1 MTREEFFAQKANGA
15 LWDVAVSI
23 KRGNPLPLD
32 SNSVFDSY
40 AALETYAAGVL
51 AYPGQIVAVVNTDST
66 GIYYLD
72 QNLAIQ
78 EVGKIPTGDEKSISI
93 IDGKVQIKNF
103 GDHYFKYVAADP
115 VLPDIYAT
123 STTLPA
129 DAADGTFAKVGT
141 TETFVY
147 YKKVGGVWGTTEETP
162 KASSYV
168 KTTGFIDGLQPKV
181 VLKESS
187 TNEYELAWYEPSTE
201 TIEGVSS
208 KVAAVDSKVNTV
220 ADVAASNKE
229 QIDGV
234 KNDLFGEGGTKAD
247 PKEGSLGKDL
257 ADVIA
262 AVGGAD
268 SGLTKSLADLTTEVG
283 KKANAADVYT
293 KTQTDTKIGEA
304 VAAQGHMKAQVVE
317 GTAQMTENNVLYL
330 VKDDTVTGVDQYNE
344 YILIDGTPTL
354 IGSTSTD
361 LTGYAKTA
369 DQKVITDALSG
380 RIDTLEAIDYNAYA
394 LKTETV
400 AKTDYDTKIGEIE
413 TALGEKLV
421 AADLAD
427 YAKTADVNSTIDT
440 KISTA
445 IGTKPTRDEDGN
457 YTGATGIYTDIYI
470 KGEVTKLI
478 ADATGGQS
486 AAEVLTSLNAYKTTN
501 DARVQAV
508 ENQLPTFAKADLVY
522 TKEDI
527 DGKITTINDT
537 VGGINTRLET
547 AETKLGT
554 IEDNAQENVIEKII
568 YGTQELTPV
577 GKTVTITPKE
587 LAVATAE
594 ILGGVKSVVRTN
606 DEGAVV
612 AAQNTIEVAA
622 TGVMTVN
629 SLNVNRLV
637 QDAGDVL
644 ILNGGNA

>member
-115 VLPDIYAT
+115 VLSDIYAT
-123 STTLPA
+123 STALPA

-181 VLKESS
+181 VLKEG
-187 TNEYELAWYEPSTE
+187 TANEYELAWYEPSTE

-317 GTAQMTENNVLYL
+317 GTAQMTESNVLYL

-380 RIDTLEAIDYNAYA
+380 RIDTLEAIDHNAYA

-413 TALGEKLV
+413 TELGKKLV

-427 YAKTADVNSTIDT
+427 YAKTVDVNSTIDT

-445 IGTKPTRDEDGN
+445 IGTKPTKGEEGN

-470 KGEVTKLI
+470 KDEVTKLI

-486 AAEVLTSLNAYKTTN
+486 AADVLASLNSYKTTN
-501 DARVQAV
+501 DARVKAV
-508 ENQLPTFAKADLVY
+508 EDQLPTFAKADLVY

-554 IEDNAQENVIEKII
+554 IEDRAQENVIEKII

-587 LAVATAE
+587 LAVATADV
-594 ILGGVKSVVRTN
+594 LGGVKSVVRTN
-606 DEGAVV
+606 DEGAVI

>member
-181 VLKESS
+181 VLKEGSA
-187 TNEYELAWYEPSTE
+187 NEYELAWYEPSTE

-283 KKANAADVYT
+283 KKANAEDVYT

-369 DQKVITDALSG
+369 DQKVITDALSE
-380 RIDTLEAIDYNAYA
+380 RIDTLEAIDHSAYA

-440 KISTA
+440 KISTV
-445 IGTKPTRDEDGN
+445 IGTKPTRGEDGN

-470 KGEVTKLI
+470 KDEVTKLI
-478 ADATGGQS
+478 ADITGGES
-486 AAEVLTSLNAYKTTN
+486 AADVLASLNAYKTTN

-508 ENQLPTFAKADLVY
+508 EDQLPTFAKADLVY

-547 AETKLGT
+547 AEAKLGT

-587 LAVATAE
+587 LAVATAD

-622 TGVMTVN
+622 TGIMTVN

>member
-32 SNSVFDSY
+32 SNSVFKSY
-40 AALETYAAGVL
+40 AELETYAAGVL

-147 YKKVGGVWGTTEETP
+147 YKKVSGVWGTTEETP

-181 VLKESS
+181 VLKEGSA
-187 TNEYELAWYEPSTE
+187 NEYELAWYEPSTE

-208 KVAAVDSKVNTV
+208 KVAAVDAKVNTV

-262 AVGGAD
+262 AVGDAG

-283 KKANAADVYT
+283 KKANATEVYT

-317 GTAQMTENNVLYL
+317 GTGQMTENNVLYL
-330 VKDDTVTGVDQYNE
+330 VKDDTVTGDDKYNE

-369 DQKVITDALSG
+369 DQKVITDALSE
-380 RIDTLEAIDYNAYA
+380 RIDTLEAIDHNAYA

-400 AKTDYDTKIGEIE
+400 AKTDYNTKIGEIE
-413 TALGEKLV
+413 TALSGKLV

-445 IGTKPTRDEDGN
+445 IGTKPTRGEDGN

-470 KGEVTKLI
+470 KDEVTKLI

-486 AAEVLTSLNAYKTTN
+486 AAEVLASLNAYKTTN

-522 TKEDI
+522 TKENI
-527 DGKITTINDT
+527 DTKITTINDT

-606 DEGAVV
+606 DEGTVV

-622 TGVMTVN
+622 TGIMTVN

>member
-141 TETFVY
+141 AETFVY
-147 YKKVGGVWGTTEETP
+147 YKKVSGVWGTTEETP

-181 VLKESS
+181 VLKEGSA
-187 TNEYELAWYEPSTE
+187 NEYELAWYEPSTE

-380 RIDTLEAIDYNAYA
+380 RIDTLEAIDHNAYA

-413 TALGEKLV
+413 TTLGEKLV

-445 IGTKPTRDEDGN
+445 IGTKPTRGEDGN

-470 KGEVTKLI
+470 KDEVTKLI
-478 ADATGGQS
+478 ADITGGES
-486 AAEVLTSLNAYKTTN
+486 AADVLASLNAYKTTN

-508 ENQLPTFAKADLVY
+508 EDQLPTFAKADLVY

-622 TGVMTVN
+622 TGIMTVN

>member
-51 AYPGQIVAVVNTDST
+51 AYPGQIVAVVNEDST

-93 IDGKVQIKNF
+93 TDGKVQIKNF

-115 VLPDIYAT
+115 VLSDIYAT
-123 STTLPA
+123 STALPA

-141 TETFVY
+141 AETFVY

-181 VLKESS
+181 VLKEGSA
-187 TNEYELAWYEPSTE
+187 NEYELAWYEPSTE

-234 KNDLFGEGGTKAD
+234 KEDLYGEGGTKAD

-262 AVGGAD
+262 AVGNAD

-293 KTQTDTKIGEA
+293 KTEADTKIGEA

-369 DQKVITDALSG
+369 DQKVITDALSE
-380 RIDTLEAIDYNAYA
+380 RIDTLEAIDHDLYA
-394 LKTETV
+394 LKSETV
-400 AKTDYDTKIGEIE
+400 TKTAYDTKIGEIE

-427 YAKTADVNSTIDT
+427 YAKTTDVNSTIDT

-445 IGTKPTRDEDGN
+445 IGTKPTKGEDGN
-457 YTGATGIYTDIYI
+457 YSGATGIYTDIYI
-470 KGEVTKLI
+470 KDEVTKLI
-478 ADATGGQS
+478 ADITGGES
-486 AAEVLTSLNAYKTTN
+486 AADVLASLNAYKTTN
-501 DARVQAV
+501 DARVKAV
-508 ENQLPTFAKADLVY
+508 EDQLPTFAKADEVY
-522 TKEDI
+522 TKEQI

-547 AETKLGT
+547 AETKLGN
-554 IEDNAQENVIEKII
+554 IEDNAQENVIEKIV

-594 ILGGVKSVVRTN
+594 VLGGVKSVVRTN

-622 TGVMTVN
+622 TGIMTVN

-637 QDAGDVL
+637 QDDGDVL

>member
-40 AALETYAAGVL
+40 TALETYAAGVL

-141 TETFVY
+141 AETFVY

-181 VLKESS
+181 VLKEGSA
-187 TNEYELAWYEPSTE
+187 NEYELAWYEPSTE

-380 RIDTLEAIDYNAYA
+380 RIDTLEAIDHNAYA

-440 KISTA
+440 KISTV
-445 IGTKPTRDEDGN
+445 IGTKPTKGEDGN

-470 KGEVTKLI
+470 KDEVTKLI
-478 ADATGGQS
+478 ADITGGES
-486 AAEVLTSLNAYKTTN
+486 AADVLASLNAYKTTN
-501 DARVQAV
+501 DARVKAV
-508 ENQLPTFAKADLVY
+508 EDQLPTFAKADLVY

>member
-51 AYPGQIVAVVNTDST
+51 AYPGQIVAVVNEDST

-93 IDGKVQIKNF
+93 TDGKVQIKNF

-115 VLPDIYAT
+115 VLSDIYAT

-141 TETFVY
+141 AETFVY

-168 KTTGFIDGLQPKV
+168 KTAGFVDGLQPKV
-181 VLKESS
+181 VLKEGSA
-187 TNEYELAWYEPSTE
+187 NEYELAWYEPSTE

-234 KNDLFGEGGTKAD
+234 KEDLYGEGGTKAD

-262 AVGGAD
+262 AVGNAD

-293 KTQTDTKIGEA
+293 KTETDTKIGEA

-380 RIDTLEAIDYNAYA
+380 RIDTLEAIDHDAYA
-394 LKTETV
+394 LKADTV
-400 AKTDYDTKIGEIE
+400 AKTDYNTKIGEIE

-427 YAKTADVNSTIDT
+427 YAKTTDVNSTIDT

-445 IGTKPTRDEDGN
+445 IGTKPTKGEDGN
-457 YTGATGIYTDIYI
+457 YSGATGIYTDIYI
-470 KGEVTKLI
+470 KDEVTKLI
-478 ADATGGQS
+478 ADITGGES
-486 AAEVLTSLNAYKTTN
+486 AADVLASLNAYKTTN
-501 DARVQAV
+501 DARVKAV
-508 ENQLPTFAKADLVY
+508 EDQLPSFAKADEVY
-522 TKEDI
+522 TKEQI
-527 DGKITTINDT
+527 DGKVTTINDT

-547 AETKLGT
+547 TETKLGN
-554 IEDNAQENVIEKII
+554 IEDNAQENVIEKIV

-594 ILGGVKSVVRTN
+594 VLGGVKSVVRTN

-622 TGVMTVN
+622 TGIMTVN

-637 QDAGDVL
+637 QDDGDVL

>member
-40 AALETYAAGVL
+40 AALETYASGVL

-141 TETFVY
+141 AETFVY

-181 VLKESS
+181 VLKEG
-187 TNEYELAWYEPSTE
+187 TANEYELAWYEPSTE

-293 KTQTDTKIGEA
+293 KTQTDTKISEA

-380 RIDTLEAIDYNAYA
+380 RIDTLEAIDHNAYA

-413 TALGEKLV
+413 TALGQKLV

-445 IGTKPTRDEDGN
+445 IGTKPTRGEDGN

-470 KGEVTKLI
+470 KDEVTKLI
-478 ADATGGQS
+478 ADITGGES
-486 AAEVLTSLNAYKTTN
+486 AADVLASLNSYKTTN
-501 DARVQAV
+501 DARVKAV
-508 ENQLPTFAKADLVY
+508 EDQLPTFAKADLVY

-527 DGKITTINDT
+527 DTKITTINDT

-554 IEDNAQENVIEKII
+554 IQNNAQENVIEKII
-568 YGTQELTPV
+568 YGTQELTPI

-587 LAVATAE
+587 LAVATADV
-594 ILGGVKSVVRTN
+594 LGGVKSVVRTN

>member
-141 TETFVY
+141 AETFVY

-181 VLKESS
+181 VLKEGSA
-187 TNEYELAWYEPSTE
+187 NEYELAWYEPSTE

-344 YILIDGTPTL
+344 YILIDGTPTS

-380 RIDTLEAIDYNAYA
+380 RIDTLEAIDHNVYA

-413 TALGEKLV
+413 TELGEKLV

-445 IGTKPTRDEDGN
+445 IGTKPTKGEDGN

-470 KGEVTKLI
+470 KDEVTKLI
-478 ADATGGQS
+478 ADITGGES
-486 AAEVLTSLNAYKTTN
+486 AADVLASLNAYKTTN

-508 ENQLPTFAKADLVY
+508 EDQLPTFAKTDLVY

-587 LAVATAE
+587 LAVATAD

-622 TGVMTVN
+622 TGIMTVN

>member
-141 TETFVY
+141 AETFVY

-181 VLKESS
+181 VLKEGSA
-187 TNEYELAWYEPSTE
+187 NEYELAWYEPSTE

-208 KVAAVDSKVNTV
+208 KVAAVDAKVNTV

-304 VAAQGHMKAQVVE
+304 VAAQGHMKAQIVE
-317 GTAQMTENNVLYL
+317 GTAQMTESNVLYL

-380 RIDTLEAIDYNAYA
+380 RIDTLEAIDHNAYA

-413 TALGEKLV
+413 TALGQKLV

-445 IGTKPTRDEDGN
+445 IGTKPTRGEDGN

-470 KGEVTKLI
+470 KDEVTKLI
-478 ADATGGQS
+478 ADATGGES
-486 AAEVLTSLNAYKTTN
+486 AADVLASLNSYKTTN

-508 ENQLPTFAKADLVY
+508 EDQLPTFAKADLVY

-606 DEGAVV
+606 DEGIVV

-622 TGVMTVN
+622 TGIMTVN

>member
-141 TETFVY
+141 AETFVY

-181 VLKESS
+181 VLKGGSAD
-187 TNEYELAWYEPSTE
+187 EYELAWYEPSTE

-220 ADVAASNKE
+220 ADIAASNKE

-380 RIDTLEAIDYNAYA
+380 RIDTLEAIDHNAYA

-413 TALGEKLV
+413 TELGKKLV

-427 YAKTADVNSTIDT
+427 YAKTVDVNSTIDT

-445 IGTKPTRDEDGN
+445 IGTKPTRGEDGN

-470 KGEVTKLI
+470 KDEVTKLI

-486 AAEVLTSLNAYKTTN
+486 AADVLASLNTYKTTN
-501 DARVQAV
+501 DARVKAV
-508 ENQLPTFAKADLVY
+508 EDQLPTFAKADLVY

-537 VGGINTRLET
+537 VSGINTRLET

-554 IEDNAQENVIEKII
+554 IEDRAQENVIEKII

-587 LAVATAE
+587 LAVATAD

-606 DEGAVV
+606 DEGVVV

>member
-123 STTLPA
+123 SNTLPA

-141 TETFVY
+141 AETFVY

-181 VLKESS
+181 VLKEGSA
-187 TNEYELAWYEPSTE
+187 NEYELAWYEPSTE

-234 KNDLFGEGGTKAD
+234 KNDLFGEGGTKTD

-380 RIDTLEAIDYNAYA
+380 RIDTLEAIDHNAYA

-421 AADLAD
+421 ADDLAD

-440 KISTA
+440 KISTV
-445 IGTKPTRDEDGN
+445 IGTKPTKGEDGN

-470 KGEVTKLI
+470 KDEVTKLI
-478 ADATGGQS
+478 ADITGGES
-486 AAEVLTSLNAYKTTN
+486 AADVLASLNAYKTTN

-508 ENQLPTFAKADLVY
+508 EDQLPTFAKADLVY

-577 GKTVTITPKE
+577 GKTITITPKE
-587 LAVATAE
+587 LAVATADV
-594 ILGGVKSVVRTN
+594 LGGVKSVVRTN

>member
-1 MTREEFFAQKANGA
+1 MTREEFFAQKDNGA

-147 YKKVGGVWGTTEETP
+147 YKKVDGVWGTTEETP

-181 VLKESS
+181 VLKAGSA
-187 TNEYELAWYEPSTE
+187 NEYELAWYEPSTE

-247 PKEGSLGKDL
+247 PKVGSLGKDL

-268 SGLTKSLADLTTEVG
+268 SGLIKSLADLTTEVDN
-283 KKANAADVYT
+283 KANAADVYT
-293 KTQTDTKIGEA
+293 KTQTNTKIGEA

-317 GTAQMTENNVLYL
+317 GTAQMIENNVLYL
-330 VKDDTVTGVDQYNE
+330 VKDATVTGDDKYNE
-344 YILIDGTPTL
+344 YILIEGTPTL

-369 DQKVITDALSG
+369 DQKAITDDLSR
-380 RIDTLEAIDYNAYA
+380 RIDTLAAIDHNAYA

-400 AKTDYDTKIGEIE
+400 AKTDYNTKIGEIE
-413 TALGEKLV
+413 TALGGKLV

-445 IGTKPTRDEDGN
+445 IGTKPTRGEDGN

-470 KGEVTKLI
+470 KDEVTKLI
-478 ADATGGQS
+478 TDATGGQS
-486 AAEVLTSLNAYKTTN
+486 AADVLASLNAYKTTN
-501 DARVQAV
+501 DARVKAV

-522 TKEDI
+522 TKENI
-527 DGKITTINDT
+527 DSKITTINDT

-554 IEDNAQENVIEKII
+554 IENNAQENVIEKII
-568 YGTQELTPV
+568 YGTQELAPV

-587 LAVATAE
+587 LAVATAD

>member
-1 MTREEFFAQKANGA
+1 MTREEFFEQKANGA

-103 GDHYFKYVAADP
+103 GNHYFKYVAADP

-168 KTTGFIDGLQPKV
+168 KTIGFIDGLQPKV
-181 VLKESS
+181 VLKEG
-187 TNEYELAWYEPSTE
+187 TANEYELAWYEPSTE

-220 ADVAASNKE
+220 ANVAASNKE

-268 SGLTKSLADLTTEVG
+268 GGLTKSLADLTTEVG

-380 RIDTLEAIDYNAYA
+380 RIDTLEAIDHNAYA

-413 TALGEKLV
+413 TALSEKLV

-427 YAKTADVNSTIDT
+427 YAKTVDVNSTIDT

-445 IGTKPTRDEDGN
+445 IGTKPTRGEDGN

-470 KGEVTKLI
+470 KDEVTKLI
-478 ADATGGQS
+478 ADITGGES
-486 AAEVLTSLNAYKTTN
+486 AADVLASLNSYKTTN
-501 DARVQAV
+501 DARVKAV
-508 ENQLPTFAKADLVY
+508 EDQLPTFAKADLVY

-554 IEDNAQENVIEKII
+554 IEDHAQENVIEKII

-587 LAVATAE
+587 LAVATAD

-612 AAQNTIEVAA
+612 AAQNTIEVAT

>member
-141 TETFVY
+141 AETFVY

-181 VLKESS
+181 VLKEGSA
-187 TNEYELAWYEPSTE
+187 NEYELAWYEPSTE
-201 TIEGVSS
+201 TIEGVSA

-317 GTAQMTENNVLYL
+317 GTGQMTENNVLYL

-380 RIDTLEAIDYNAYA
+380 RIDTLEAIDHNAYA

-440 KISTA
+440 KISTV
-445 IGTKPTRDEDGN
+445 IGTKPTKGEDGN

-470 KGEVTKLI
+470 KDEVTKLI
-478 ADATGGQS
+478 ADITGGES
-486 AAEVLTSLNAYKTTN
+486 AADVLASLNAYKTTN

-508 ENQLPTFAKADLVY
+508 EDQLPTFAKADLVY

-547 AETKLGT
+547 AETKLGR

-587 LAVATAE
+587 LAVATADV
-594 ILGGVKSVVRTN
+594 LGGVKSVVRTN
-606 DEGAVV
+606 DEGVVV

-637 QDAGDVL
+637 QDAGDLL

>member
-141 TETFVY
+141 AETFVY

-181 VLKESS
+181 VLKEGSAD
-187 TNEYELAWYEPSTE
+187 EYELAWYEPSTE
-201 TIEGVSS
+201 TIEGVSA

-304 VAAQGHMKAQVVE
+304 VAAQGHMKAQIVE

-330 VKDDTVTGVDQYNE
+330 VKDNTVTGVDQYNE

-380 RIDTLEAIDYNAYA
+380 RIDTLEAIDHNAYA

-440 KISTA
+440 KISTV
-445 IGTKPTRDEDGN
+445 IGTKPTRGEDGN

-470 KGEVTKLI
+470 KDEVTKLI
-478 ADATGGQS
+478 ADITGGES
-486 AAEVLTSLNAYKTTN
+486 AADVLASLNAYKTTN

-508 ENQLPTFAKADLVY
+508 EDQLPTFAKADLVY

>member
-162 KASSYV
+162 KTSSYV

-181 VLKESS
+181 VLKEG
-187 TNEYELAWYEPSTE
+187 TANEYELAWYEPSTE

-220 ADVAASNKE
+220 ANVAASNKE

-380 RIDTLEAIDYNAYA
+380 RIDTLEAIDHNAYA

-413 TALGEKLV
+413 TALSEKLV

-440 KISTA
+440 KISTV
-445 IGTKPTRDEDGN
+445 IGTKPTRGEDGN

-470 KGEVTKLI
+470 KDEVTKLI
-478 ADATGGQS
+478 ADITGGES
-486 AAEVLTSLNAYKTTN
+486 AADVLASLNSYKTTN
-501 DARVQAV
+501 DARVKAV
-508 ENQLPTFAKADLVY
+508 EDQLPTFAKADLVY

-587 LAVATAE
+587 LAVATAD

>member
-93 IDGKVQIKNF
+93 TDGKVQIKNF
-103 GDHYFKYVAADP
+103 GDHYFKYVAADS
-115 VLPDIYAT
+115 VLSEVYAT
-123 STTLPA
+123 SEGLPA

-141 TETFVY
+141 ADSFVY
-147 YKKVGGVWGTTEETP
+147 YKKVSGAWATTEETP

-181 VLKESS
+181 VLKEGSA
-187 TNEYELAWYEPSTE
+187 NEYELAWYEPSTE

-208 KVAAVDSKVNTV
+208 KVATVDSKVNAVTE
-220 ADVAASNKE
+220 VAASNQEK
-229 QIDGV
+229 IDGV
-234 KNDLFGEGGTKAD
+234 KTDLYGEGGSKAD
-247 PKEGSLGKDL
+247 PKEGSLGKEL
-257 ADVIA
+257 ADVVA
-262 AVGGAD
+262 TVGNAD
-268 SGLTKSLADLTTEVG
+268 SGLTKSLADLTAEVN
-283 KKANAADVYT
+283 KKANAEDVYT
-293 KTQTDTKIGEA
+293 KGEADTKIAGA

-361 LTGYAKTA
+361 LSGYAKTA

-380 RIDTLEAIDYNAYA
+380 RIDTLEAIDHDAYA
-394 LKTETV
+394 LKADTV
-400 AKTDYDTKIGEIE
+400 AKTDYNTKIGEIE

-427 YAKTADVNSTIDT
+427 YAKTTDVNSTIDT

-445 IGTKPTRDEDGN
+445 IGTKPTKGDDGN

-470 KGEVTKLI
+470 KDEVTDLI
-478 ADATGGQS
+478 AKITGGES
-486 AAEVLTSLNAYKTTN
+486 AADVLASLNAYKGTN
-501 DARVQAV
+501 DARVKAV
-508 ENQLPTFAKADLVY
+508 EDQLPSFAKADEVY
-522 TKEDI
+522 SKEDI
-527 DGKITTINDT
+527 DGKVTTINDT

-547 AETKLGT
+547 AETKLASV
-554 IEDNAQENVIEKII
+554 EDNAQENVIEKII

-577 GKTVTITPKE
+577 GKTITITPKE

-594 ILGGVKSVVRTN
+594 VLGGVKSVVRTN
-606 DEGAVV
+606 EEGEVV
-612 AAQNTIEVAA
+612 AAQNTVEVAA

-637 QDAGDVL
+637 QDDGDVL

>member
-181 VLKESS
+181 VLKEGSA
-187 TNEYELAWYEPSTE
+187 NEYELAWYEPSTE

-220 ADVAASNKE
+220 ANVAASNKE

-380 RIDTLEAIDYNAYA
+380 RIDTLEAIDHNAYA

-440 KISTA
+440 KISTV
-445 IGTKPTRDEDGN
+445 IGTKPTRGEDGN

-470 KGEVTKLI
+470 KDEVTKLI
-478 ADATGGQS
+478 ADITDREF
-486 AAEVLTSLNAYKTTN
+486 AADVLASLNAYKTTN

-508 ENQLPTFAKADLVY
+508 EDQLPTFAKADLVY

-537 VGGINTRLET
+537 VGGINTRLDT
-547 AETKLGT
+547 AEAKLGT

-587 LAVATAE
+587 LAVATAD

-606 DEGAVV
+606 DEGTVV

>member
-123 STTLPA
+123 STTIPA

-168 KTTGFIDGLQPKV
+168 KTIGFIDGLQPKV
-181 VLKESS
+181 VLKEGSA
-187 TNEYELAWYEPSTE
+187 NEYELAWYEPSTE

-293 KTQTDTKIGEA
+293 KTQTDTEIGEA

-330 VKDDTVTGVDQYNE
+330 VKDDTVIGVDQYNE

-380 RIDTLEAIDYNAYA
+380 RIDTLEAIDHNTYA

-400 AKTDYDTKIGEIE
+400 AKTDYNTKIGEIE

-440 KISTA
+440 KISTV
-445 IGTKPTRDEDGN
+445 IGTKPTRGEDGN

-470 KGEVTKLI
+470 KDEVTKLI
-478 ADATGGQS
+478 ADITGGES
-486 AAEVLTSLNAYKTTN
+486 AADVLASLNVYKTTN
-501 DARVQAV
+501 DARVQVV
-508 ENQLPTFAKADLVY
+508 EDQLSTFAKADLVY

-587 LAVATAE
+587 LAVATAD

-606 DEGAVV
+606 DEGTVV

>member
-1 MTREEFFAQKANGA
+1 MTREEFFTQKANGA

-123 STTLPA
+123 STSLPA

-141 TETFVY
+141 TENFVY

-162 KASSYV
+162 KVSSYV

-181 VLKESS
+181 VLKEGSA
-187 TNEYELAWYEPSTE
+187 NEYELAWYEPSTE

-229 QIDGV
+229 QIDGI

-247 PKEGSLGKDL
+247 PKKGSLGKDL
-257 ADVIA
+257 ADVIV
-262 AVGGAD
+262 AVGDAD

-317 GTAQMTENNVLYL
+317 STAQMTESNVLYL

-369 DQKVITDALSG
+369 DQKVITDALNK
-380 RIDTLEAIDYNAYA
+380 RIDTLEAIDHNAYA

-413 TALGEKLV
+413 TELGEKLV
-421 AADLAD
+421 AADLTD

-440 KISTA
+440 KISTV
-445 IGTKPTRDEDGN
+445 IGTKPTRGEDGN

-470 KGEVTKLI
+470 KDEVTKLI
-478 ADATGGQS
+478 TDVTGGQS
-486 AAEVLTSLNAYKTTN
+486 AADVLASLNAYKTTN
-501 DARVQAV
+501 DARVKAV
-508 ENQLPTFAKADLVY
+508 EDQLPTFAKADLVY

-537 VGGINTRLET
+537 VSGINTRLET
-547 AETKLGT
+547 AETKLDR

-587 LAVATAE
+587 LAVATAD

>member
-1 MTREEFFAQKANGA
+1 MTRKEFFAQKANGA

-115 VLPDIYAT
+115 VLSDIYAT

-141 TETFVY
+141 AETFVY

-181 VLKESS
+181 VLKEGSA
-187 TNEYELAWYEPSTE
+187 NEYELAWYEPSTE

-208 KVAAVDSKVNTV
+208 KVAAVDSKVNIV

-234 KNDLFGEGGTKAD
+234 KNDLFGEGGTKVD

-317 GTAQMTENNVLYL
+317 GTAQMTESNVLYL

-361 LTGYAKTA
+361 LTGYAKIA

-380 RIDTLEAIDYNAYA
+380 RIDTLEAIDHSAYA

-445 IGTKPTRDEDGN
+445 IGTKPTKGEDGN
-457 YTGATGIYTDIYI
+457 YTGASGIYTDIYI
-470 KGEVTKLI
+470 KDEVTKLI
-478 ADATGGQS
+478 ADITGGES
-486 AAEVLTSLNAYKTTN
+486 AADVLASLNTYKTTN
-501 DARVQAV
+501 DARVKAV
-508 ENQLPTFAKADLVY
+508 EDQLPSFAKTDLVY

-554 IEDNAQENVIEKII
+554 IEDNAQENIIEKII

-577 GKTVTITPKE
+577 DKTVTITPKE

-606 DEGAVV
+606 DEGVVV

>member
-51 AYPGQIVAVVNTDST
+51 AYPGQIVAVVNEDST

-115 VLPDIYAT
+115 VLSDIYAT
-123 STTLPA
+123 SATLPA

-141 TETFVY
+141 AETFVY

-181 VLKESS
+181 VLKEGSA
-187 TNEYELAWYEPSTE
+187 NEYELAWYEPSTE

-234 KNDLFGEGGTKAD
+234 KTDLYGEGGTKAD

-257 ADVIA
+257 ADIIA
-262 AVGGAD
+262 AVGDAD

-361 LTGYAKTA
+361 LSGYAKTA

-380 RIDTLEAIDYNAYA
+380 RIDTLEAIDHDLYA
-394 LKTETV
+394 LKSETV
-400 AKTDYDTKIGEIE
+400 AKTAYDTKIGEIE

-427 YAKTADVNSTIDT
+427 YAKTTDVNSTIDT

-445 IGTKPTRDEDGN
+445 IGTKPTKGEDGN
-457 YTGATGIYTDIYI
+457 YSGATGIYTDIYI
-470 KGEVTKLI
+470 KDEVTKLI
-478 ADATGGQS
+478 ADITGGES
-486 AAEVLTSLNAYKTTN
+486 AADVLASLNAYKTTN
-501 DARVQAV
+501 DARVKAV
-508 ENQLPTFAKADLVY
+508 EDQLPTFAKADEVY
-522 TKEDI
+522 TKEQV

-547 AETKLGT
+547 AETKLGN
-554 IEDNAQENVIEKII
+554 IEDNAQENVIEKIV

-587 LAVATAE
+587 LAVATADV
-594 ILGGVKSVVRTN
+594 LGGVKSVVRTN
-606 DEGAVV
+606 DEGAVI

-622 TGVMTVN
+622 TGIMTVN

-637 QDAGDVL
+637 QDDDDVL

>member
-72 QNLAIQ
+72 QNLASQ

-103 GDHYFKYVAADP
+103 GDHYFKYIAADP
-115 VLPDIYAT
+115 VLSDIYAT
-123 STTLPA
+123 STALPA

-181 VLKESS
+181 VLKEG
-187 TNEYELAWYEPSTE
+187 TANEYELAWYEPSTE

-317 GTAQMTENNVLYL
+317 GTAQMTESNVLYL

-369 DQKVITDALSG
+369 DQKVITDALSE
-380 RIDTLEAIDYNAYA
+380 RIDTLEAIDHNAYA

-413 TALGEKLV
+413 TALGQKLV

-445 IGTKPTRDEDGN
+445 IGTKPTRGEDGN

-470 KGEVTKLI
+470 KDEVTKLI

-486 AAEVLTSLNAYKTTN
+486 AADVLASLNTYKTTN
-501 DARVQAV
+501 DARVKAV
-508 ENQLPTFAKADLVY
+508 EDQLPTFAKADLVY

-527 DGKITTINDT
+527 DSKITTINDT

-554 IEDNAQENVIEKII
+554 IEDHAQENVIEKII

-577 GKTVTITPKE
+577 GKTITITPKE
-587 LAVATAE
+587 LAVATADV
-594 ILGGVKSVVRTN
+594 LGGVKSVVRTN
-606 DEGAVV
+606 DEGAVI

>member
-181 VLKESS
+181 VLKEGSA
-187 TNEYELAWYEPSTE
+187 NEYELAWYEPSTE

-293 KTQTDTKIGEA
+293 MTQTNTKIGEA

-369 DQKVITDALSG
+369 DQKVITDALSR
-380 RIDTLEAIDYNAYA
+380 RIDTLEAIDHNAYA

-413 TALGEKLV
+413 TKLGEKLV

-445 IGTKPTRDEDGN
+445 IGTKPTKGEDGN

-470 KGEVTKLI
+470 KDEVTKLI
-478 ADATGGQS
+478 ADITGGES
-486 AAEVLTSLNAYKTTN
+486 AADVLASLEAYKTTN
-501 DARVQAV
+501 NARVQAV
-508 ENQLPTFAKADLVY
+508 EDQLPTFAKADLVY

-537 VGGINTRLET
+537 VGGINTRLEA
-547 AETKLGT
+547 AETKLGN
-554 IEDNAQENVIEKII
+554 IEDNAQENVIEKIV

-577 GKTVTITPKE
+577 GKTITITPKE

-622 TGVMTVN
+622 TGIMTVN

>member
-181 VLKESS
+181 VLKEGSA
-187 TNEYELAWYEPSTE
+187 NEYELAWYEPSTE

-293 KTQTDTKIGEA
+293 KTQTDTKISEA
-304 VAAQGHMKAQVVE
+304 VAAQGHMKAQIVE
-317 GTAQMTENNVLYL
+317 DTAQMTENNVLYL

-380 RIDTLEAIDYNAYA
+380 RIDTLEAIDHNAYA

-413 TALGEKLV
+413 TELGKKLV

-427 YAKTADVNSTIDT
+427 YAKTVDVNSTIDT

-445 IGTKPTRDEDGN
+445 IGTKPTRGEDGN

-470 KGEVTKLI
+470 KDEVTKLI
-478 ADATGGQS
+478 ADITGGES
-486 AAEVLTSLNAYKTTN
+486 AADVLASLNAYKTTN

-508 ENQLPTFAKADLVY
+508 EDQLPTFAKADLVY
-522 TKEDI
+522 TKENI
-527 DGKITTINDT
+527 DTKITTINDT

-547 AETKLGT
+547 AEAKLGT

-587 LAVATAE
+587 LAVATAD

-637 QDAGDVL
+637 QDAGDIL

>member
-51 AYPGQIVAVVNTDST
+51 AYPGHIVAVVNEDST

-115 VLPDIYAT
+115 VLSDIYAT
-123 STTLPA
+123 SATLPA

-141 TETFVY
+141 AETFVY

-181 VLKESS
+181 VLKEGSA
-187 TNEYELAWYEPSTE
+187 NEYELAWYEPSTE

-234 KNDLFGEGGTKAD
+234 KTDLYGEGGTKAD

-257 ADVIA
+257 ADIIA
-262 AVGGAD
+262 AVGDAD

-283 KKANAADVYT
+283 KKANTADVYT

-361 LTGYAKTA
+361 LSGYAKTA

-380 RIDTLEAIDYNAYA
+380 RIDTLEAIDHDLYA
-394 LKTETV
+394 LKSETV
-400 AKTDYDTKIGEIE
+400 AKTAYDTKIGEIE

-427 YAKTADVNSTIDT
+427 YAKTTDVNSTIDT

-445 IGTKPTRDEDGN
+445 IGTKPTKGEDGN
-457 YTGATGIYTDIYI
+457 YSGATGIYTDIYI
-470 KGEVTKLI
+470 KDEVTKLI
-478 ADATGGQS
+478 ADITGGES
-486 AAEVLTSLNAYKTTN
+486 AADVLASLNAYKTTN
-501 DARVQAV
+501 DVRVKAV
-508 ENQLPTFAKADLVY
+508 EDQLPTFAKADEVY
-522 TKEDI
+522 TKEQV

-547 AETKLGT
+547 AETKLGN
-554 IEDNAQENVIEKII
+554 IEDNAQENVIEKIV

-587 LAVATAE
+587 LAVATADV
-594 ILGGVKSVVRTN
+594 LGGVKSVVRTN
-606 DEGAVV
+606 DEGAVI

-622 TGVMTVN
+622 TGIMTVN

-637 QDAGDVL
+637 QDDDDVL

>member
-51 AYPGQIVAVVNTDST
+51 AYPGQIVAVVNADST

-93 IDGKVQIKNF
+93 TDGKVQIKNF

-115 VLPDIYAT
+115 VLSEIYAT
-123 STTLPA
+123 SDGLPS

-141 TETFVY
+141 AETFVY

-181 VLKESS
+181 VLKEGSA
-187 TNEYELAWYEPSTE
+187 NEYELAWYEPSTE

-220 ADVAASNKE
+220 SDIAASNKE
-229 QIDGV
+229 QINGV
-234 KNDLFGEGGTKAD
+234 KNDLFGEGGTKTD

-262 AVGGAD
+262 AVGNAD

-380 RIDTLEAIDYNAYA
+380 RIDTLEAIDHSAYA

-400 AKTDYDTKIGEIE
+400 AKTEYNTKIGEIE
-413 TALGEKLV
+413 TVLGEKLV

-445 IGTKPTRDEDGN
+445 IGTKPTKGEDGN
-457 YTGATGIYTDIYI
+457 YTGASGIYTDIYI
-470 KGEVTKLI
+470 KDEVTDLI
-478 ADATGGQS
+478 AKITGGES
-486 AAEVLTSLNAYKTTN
+486 AADVLAALNAYKGTN
-501 DARVQAV
+501 DARVKAV
-508 ENQLPTFAKADLVY
+508 EDQLPSFAKTDLVY

>member
-115 VLPDIYAT
+115 ILPDIYAT

-141 TETFVY
+141 AETFVY

-162 KASSYV
+162 KTSSYV

-181 VLKESS
+181 VLKEGSA
-187 TNEYELAWYEPSTE
+187 NEYELAWYEPSTE

-208 KVAAVDSKVNTV
+208 KVAAVDAKVNTV

-262 AVGGAD
+262 AVGDAG

-283 KKANAADVYT
+283 NKANATEVYT

-317 GTAQMTENNVLYL
+317 GTGQMTDNNVLYL
-330 VKDDTVTGVDQYNE
+330 VKDDTVTGDDKYNE

-380 RIDTLEAIDYNAYA
+380 RIDTLEAIDHNAYA
-394 LKTETV
+394 LKTETI

-445 IGTKPTRDEDGN
+445 IGTKPTRGEDGN

-470 KGEVTKLI
+470 KDEVTKLI

-486 AAEVLTSLNAYKTTN
+486 AAEVLASLNAYKTTN

-522 TKEDI
+522 TKENI
-527 DGKITTINDT
+527 DTKITTINDT

-606 DEGAVV
+606 DDGAVV

-622 TGVMTVN
+622 TGIMTVN